1 MADVTPWWQALK
13 LRKEIVNASGQLDDV
28 QMSLFQ
34 AVHGT
39 GSTRPPYAEAGYYGE
54 ITHPTARLVDLLSEV
69 AIRLGG
75 GDKYMMARALTRLD
89 QGMGGGKSHAC
100 IGAYH
105 LAASPSALLQ
115 TDLGQKVKSAAEGR
129 LKSPLTAALGNPQ
142 VVVLSCDNMTPG
154 KGVDELDGPAKSL
167 YERFLWRLF
176 DHDYNLYDRYR
187 AHWNN
192 KDQIAGAIKAVNRPV
207 LIVIDE
213 VLDYIG
219 NGLDGAGDA
228 ELAAQDMAFLRAL
241 LDVVNE
247 VPNCAAIVA
256 MIAAES
262 DRIALSPAADARR
275 KDLSDLLPRNGLS
288 TTVTEAGDF
297 ASILRRRLFDSEPPV
312 EVIKPTADLFTPMH
326 ADATWIKAVWDQIE
340 SPWRR
345 DWLERVKDCYP
356 FHPSLLHTAETEWSL
371 LAGFQKVR
379 STIRIFAATVYALQR
394 RGQAGEWVPALIGPG
409 DLPLSDNNVLES
421 VLSSGLVED
430 ERTVSNYRNIAEI
443 EITNPEQTKG
453 TARTHDLE
461 RAAAHANGDPL
472 LWQDANPR
480 AAERAAT
487 AMFLASVVGT
497 IRVGK
502 GRGATNPELKAA
514 TVIPGGLYTV
524 TDADTVIDTLTGDYG
539 MSAIEVIPGQGNNKP
554 ARYFLSTRLTH
565 RMLLNDIRKSVT
577 DADRDVAIS
586 DMVQKLTSSGPFG
599 STPRYVAA
607 DHEHSAAEVLMNAGL
622 DQANTN
628 RLIVLDPAQF
638 SLRNGLEKDTLDAI
652 TAAMGLPGAS
662 ISYPVTWASSAVFA
676 VVNTQRR
683 SHARKVAV
691 EFVAASRALEA
702 PEIQNDLDLRGQA
715 QSALAEAKT
724 QLEKALR
731 RAYQHFVFL
740 AQPDPDADR
749 FRDEGTFDDD
759 VQTSLNGTLVWKAL
773 SERDKAFDQGQ
784 FTAKAL
790 LLHLRESDYGRPLD
804 QLRSAFYSAPRLP
817 LLPSDDDL
825 RRAIYEAVKA
835 GSVQVVTSDGQPVA
849 VTAPDQINLTSPGLR
864 LAKPTPSTCPNCGEP
879 AGPGHQ
885 CSGGTATTS
894 KTGAA
899 AGTTT
904 TTGSASG
911 LATANVSTTTTSGG
925 SSGNSGSETAAA
937 GEKLVK
943 FTLTHSLKSEP
954 TVSEAI
960 TDLFRVL
967 YEAADSDQITYLQG
981 TFQMTCDVKL
991 VSEVQQALA
1000 SLGLSAQISDL
1011 NN

>member
-13 LRKEIVNASGQLDDV
+13 LRKEIVDASGQLDDV

-39 GSTRPPYAEAGYYGE
+39 GATKPPYADADYYGE

-75 GDKYMMARALTRLD
+75 GDKYTQARALTRLD

-105 LAASPSALLQ
+105 LADSPGGLFS
-115 TDLGQKVKSAAEGR
+115 TDLGRKVLAAAEKR
-129 LKSPLTAALGNPQ
+129 IQESLAAGLGNPQ

-154 KGVDELDGPAKSL
+154 KGVEELDGPAKSL

-176 DHDYNLYDRYR
+176 NHDYSLYERYK

-192 KDQIAGAIKAVNRPV
+192 KDEIAKAIRAVNRPV

-213 VLDYIG
+213 ILDYIG

-241 LDVVNE
+241 LDVVND
-247 VPNCAAIVA
+247 VPHCAAIVA
-256 MIAAES
+256 MIAAEN
-262 DRIALSPAADARR
+262 DRIALSSAGEARR

-297 ASILRRRLFDSEPPV
+297 ASILRRRLFDSEPPI
-312 EVIKPTADLFTPMH
+312 EVVTPTADLFAKIH
-326 ADATWIKAVWDQIE
+326 KDAMWAKAVWDQID
-340 SPWRR
+340 SPWRNN
-345 DWLERVKDCYP
+345 WVERVKDCYP
-356 FHPSLLHTAETEWSL
+356 FHPSLIHTAETEWSL

-394 RGQAGEWVPALIGPG
+394 RGQSGGWVPILIGPG

-443 EITNPEQTKG
+443 EITNPDATKG
-453 TARTHDLE
+453 TARTLDLE
-461 RAAAHANGDPL
+461 RAASHEAGDKL
-472 LWQDANPR
+472 LWQDTNPR
-480 AAERAAT
+480 ASERAAT

-514 TVIPGGLYTV
+514 TAVPGGLYTV
-524 TDADTVIDTLTGDYG
+524 TDADTVIDTLTGDNG

-577 DADRDVAIS
+577 DADRDTAIS
-586 DMVQKLTSSGPFG
+586 DMVQKLMSSGPFSG
-599 STPRYVAA
+599 PRYVPADHGQSAA
-607 DHEHSAAEVLMNAGL
+607 DVLMNAGL
-622 DQANTN
+622 DQATSN
-628 RLIVLDPAQF
+628 RLFVLDPAQF
-638 SLRNGLEKDTLDAI
+638 SLRNGSEMETLDAI

-662 ISYPVTWASSAVFA
+662 VSYPVTWASSAVFA

-683 SHARKVAV
+683 SHARKIAV
-691 EFVAASRALEA
+691 EYVAASRALDA
-702 PEIQNDLDLRGQA
+702 PEIQKDTDLRAQA
-715 QSALAEAKT
+715 QSALADAKA
-724 QLEKALR
+724 QLEKALK

-773 SERDKAFDQGQ
+773 TERDKAFDQGQ

-790 LLHLRESDYGRPLD
+790 LLHLRDGDYGRPLD
-804 QLRSAFYSAPRLP
+804 ELRKAFYSAPRLP

-835 GSVQVVTSDGQPVA
+835 GTVQVVTADGSPVA
-849 VTAPDQINLTSPGLR
+849 VAAPDQINLTSPGLR
-864 LAKPTPSTCPNCGEP
+864 LAKPATSTCATCGQP
-879 AGPGHQ
+879 AELGHQ
-885 CSGGTATTS
+885 CSDTSMTSPTATTA
-894 KTGAA
+894 TGIPAA
-899 AGTTT
+899 APASSSGSAMSTT
-904 TTGSASG
+904 TTGAGSTSTSAI
-911 LATANVSTTTTSGG
+911 
-925 SSGNSGSETAAA
+925 
-937 GEKLVK
+937 EKLLK
-943 FTLTHSLKSEP
+943 FTLTQSLKNEP
-954 TVSEAI
+954 TVTEAI

-967 YEAADSDQITYLQG
+967 YEAADSDEITYLQG
-981 TFQMTCDVKL
+981 TLQMTCDPKIADA
-991 VSEVQQALA
+991 VQAALA
-1000 SLGLSAQISDL
+1000 TLGISAQVNDL
-1011 NN
+1011 NA

>member
-1 MADVTPWWQALK
+1 MMDVTPWWQALK

-39 GSTRPPYAEAGYYGE
+39 GVTRPPYADASYYGE
-54 ITHPTARLVDLLSEV
+54 ITHPTARLVDLLCEV

-75 GDKYMMARALTRLD
+75 GDRYTRARALTRLD

-100 IGAYH
+100 IGAFH
-105 LAASPSALLQ
+105 LATSPGQLLS
-115 TDLGQKVKSAAEGR
+115 TDLGQQVKASAEAR
-129 LKSPLTAALGNPQ
+129 IKSPLVAELGNPQ

-154 KGVDELDGPAKSL
+154 RSVDELDGPAKSL

-187 AHWNN
+187 GHWNN

-219 NGLDGAGDA
+219 NGLDGAGDP

-241 LDVVNE
+241 LDVVND
-247 VPNCAAIVA
+247 VPHCAAIVA
-256 MIAAES
+256 MIAADK
-262 DRIALSPAADARR
+262 DRIALSPAAEARR

-312 EVIKPTADLFTPMH
+312 EVIKPTAELFTSVH
-326 ADATWIKAVWDQIE
+326 SNSTWIKAVWDQIE

-345 DWLERVKDCYP
+345 NWLDEVAECYP
-356 FHPSLLHTAETEWSL
+356 FHPSLIHTAETEWSL

-379 STIRIFAATVYALQR
+379 STIRIFAATVYALQQ
-394 RGQAGEWVPALIGPG
+394 RGRAGDWVPALIGPG

-443 EITNPEQTKG
+443 EITNPDQTKG
-453 TARTHDLE
+453 TARTHDLK
-461 RAAAHANGDPL
+461 RAASHASGDTL
-472 LWQDANPR
+472 LWQDHNPR

-514 TVIPGGLYTV
+514 TIVPGGLYTV
-524 TDADTVIDTLTGDYG
+524 TDAETVIDALTGDNG
-539 MSAIEVIPGQGNNKP
+539 LSAIEVIPGQGNNKP

-577 DADRDVAIS
+577 DADRDAAIS
-586 DMVQKLTSSGPFG
+586 DTVQRLMNSGPFG
-599 STPRYVAA
+599 IVKYIRA
-607 DHEHSAAEVLMNAGL
+607 DQERKAVEVLMSAGI
-622 DQANTN
+622 DQANSN
-628 RLIVLDPAQF
+628 RLFVLDPSQF
-638 SLRNGLEKDTLDAI
+638 SLRNGLEKETLDAI

-662 ISYPVTWASSAVFA
+662 LTYPVTWASSAVFA

-691 EFVAASRALEA
+691 EYVAASRALDA
-702 PEIQNDLDLRGQA
+702 PEIQKDADLRSQA
-715 QSALAEAKT
+715 QTALADAKT
-724 QLEKALR
+724 QFEKSLK
-731 RAYQHFVFL
+731 RAYQHYVFL

-784 FTAKAL
+784 FTSKAL
-790 LLHLRESDYGRPLD
+790 MLHLRDSDYDRPLN

-825 RRAIYEAVKA
+825 RRAIYEAVRA
-835 GSVQVVTSDGQPVA
+835 GTVQVVTSDGSAVA
-849 VTAPDQINLTSPGLR
+849 VAAPDQINLTSAGLR
-864 LAKPTPSTCPNCGEP
+864 LAKPQPTTCPTCSQPVEN
-879 AGPGHQ
+879 GHQ
-885 CSGGTATTS
+885 CAGEGTTSSSTSTAPSGGGAVATRTTS
-894 KTGAA
+894 SGAA
-899 AGTTT
+899 
-904 TTGSASG
+904 S
-911 LATANVSTTTTSGG
+911 TTSGAG
-925 SSGNSGSETAAA
+925 SGGMTPPAT
-937 GEKLVK
+937 EKLVK
-943 FTLTHSLKSEP
+943 FTLTQSLKNEP
-954 TVSEAI
+954 TVTEAI

-967 YEAADSDQITYLQG
+967 YESTDSDQITYLQG
-981 TFQMTCDVKL
+981 TLQMTCDSRTAKAV
-991 VSEVQQALA
+991 LA
-1000 SLGLSAQISDL
+1000 VLTTLGITAQVTDLSR
-1011 NN
+1011 

>member
-1 MADVTPWWQALK
+1 MAAVTPWWQALK

-34 AVHGT
+34 SVHGT
-39 GSTRPPYAEAGYYGE
+39 GATRPPYADAGYYGE
-54 ITHPTARLVDLLSEV
+54 ITHPTTRLVDLLSEV

-75 GDKYMMARALTRLD
+75 GNKYTKARALTRLD

-100 IGAYH
+100 IGAFH
-105 LAASPSALLQ
+105 LAASPGSLF
-115 TDLGQKVKSAAEGR
+115 TTELGQKVLASAETRIGGALVPG
-129 LKSPLTAALGNPQ
+129 LGNPQ

-167 YERFLWRLF
+167 CERFLWRLF
-176 DHDYNLYDRYR
+176 DHDYTLYDRYR

-192 KDQIAGAIKAVNRPV
+192 KDEIAKAIRAVNRPV
-207 LIVIDE
+207 LVVIDE

-219 NGLDGAGDA
+219 NGLDGAGDP
-228 ELAAQDMAFLRAL
+228 ELSAQDMAFLRAL
-241 LDVVNE
+241 LDVVND
-247 VPNCAAIVA
+247 VPNCSAIVA

-262 DRIALSPAADARR
+262 DRISLSPAAEARR

-297 ASILRRRLFDSEPPV
+297 ASILRRRLFDGEPAV
-312 EVIKPTADLFTPMH
+312 EVITPTAALFNEVH
-326 ADATWIKAVWDQIE
+326 KNGTWTKAVWDQTD
-340 SPWRR
+340 SPWRHN
-345 DWLERVKDCYP
+345 WAERVKDCYP
-356 FHPSLLHTAETEWSL
+356 FHPSLIHTAETEWSL

-379 STIRIFAATVYALQR
+379 STIRIFAATAYALQR
-394 RGQAGEWVPALIGPG
+394 RGHAGEWVPYLIGPG

-443 EITNPEQTKG
+443 EITNPDGTKG
-453 TARTHDLE
+453 TARTLDLA
-461 RAAAHANGDPL
+461 RAAAHAGGEPV
-472 LWQDANPR
+472 LWQDENPR

-487 AMFLASVVGT
+487 AMFLSSVVGT

-514 TVIPGGLYTV
+514 TVVPGGKYSV
-524 TDADTVIDTLTGDYG
+524 TDADTVIETLTGDSG

-577 DADRDVAIS
+577 DADRDVVIS
-586 DMVQKLTSSGPFG
+586 DTVQKLMNSGPF
-599 STPRYVAA
+599 SSIKYVQAEADRSAA
-607 DHEHSAAEVLMNAGL
+607 DVLMSAGL
-622 DQANTN
+622 DQANAN
-628 RLIVLDPAQF
+628 RLFVLDPAQF

-662 ISYPVTWASSAVFA
+662 VSYPVTWASSAVFA

-683 SHARKVAV
+683 SHVRKIAV
-691 EFVAASRALEA
+691 EFVAASRALDA
-702 PEIQNDLDLRGQA
+702 PEIQKDADLRLQA
-715 QSALAEAKT
+715 QAALADART
-724 QLEKALR
+724 QLEKSLK
-731 RAYQHFVFL
+731 RAYQHYVFL

-773 SERDKAFDQGQ
+773 TERDKSFDQGQ
-784 FTAKAL
+784 FSAKAL
-790 LLHLRESDYGRPLD
+790 LLHLRDSDYGRPLD

-817 LLPSDDDL
+817 LLPSEDDL

-835 GSVQVVTSDGQPVA
+835 GSIAVVTSDGSVVA
-849 VTAPDQINLTSPGLR
+849 VGAPDQINLTSAGLR
-864 LAKPTPSTCPNCGEP
+864 LAKPAPATCAECGAPSGP
-879 AGPGHQ
+879 AHQ
-885 CSGGTATTS
+885 CGSTS
-894 KTGAA
+894 
-899 AGTTT
+899 
-904 TTGSASG
+904 
-911 LATANVSTTTTSGG
+911 STTTTSGG
-925 SSGNSGSETAAA
+925 TTATPTATAATTGGVPGA
-937 GEKLVK
+937 GSSAATGTATPGPAAAEKLVK
-943 FTLTHSLKSEP
+943 FTLTQSLKNEP
-954 TVSEAI
+954 AVTESI

-967 YEAADSDQITYLQG
+967 YEASDSDQVTYLQG
-981 TFQMTCDVKL
+981 TLQMTCDPKIA
-991 VSEVQQALA
+991 EAIQAALTT
-1000 SLGLSAQISDL
+1000 LDITAQVTDL
-1011 NN
+1011 NP